1 MAYTKISK
9 TLDHLFRSF
18 NTLHVYLTVYKV
30 VSFYGNVKLVE
41 EFGLDQLG
49 IV

>member
-18 NTLHVYLTVYKV
+18 NTFTRLL
-30 VSFYGNVKLVE
+30 N
-41 EFGLDQLG
+41 G
-49 IV
+49 I

>member
-1 MAYTKISK
+1 LIIYFEAL
-9 TLDHLFRSF
+9 TL
-18 NTLHVYLTVYKV
+18 LHVYLTVYKV